1 MIDYIAEQAMK
12 ELPQTQ
18 AKIAS
23 YRKDT
28 ADLKAKL
35 PTLQLK
41 RLTEP
46 ELRTMIGT
54 LLQAAAEA
62 LAMAEQALEIVQN
75 RQEAIERLRVEK
87 SKAIMA
93 NSRLERELAQATG
106 QHTALRAVP
115 GAREPRDD
123 DPSGAA

>member
-41 RLTEP
+41 RFAEA
-46 ELRTMIGT
+46 ELRTMVGT
-54 LLQAAAEA
+54 LLQAAAEG
-62 LAMAEQALEIVQN
+62 LAMADQALEIVQN
-75 RQEAIERLRVEK
+75 RQEVIERLRVEK
-87 SKAIMA
+87 SKAIA
-93 NSRLERELAQATG
+93 AASRATNELVQLKG
-106 QHTALRAVP
+106 QRTALRAVP
-115 GAREPRDD
+115 GARELPD
-123 DPSGAA
+123 DPPGAA